1 MRVQKRNGEFEE
13 VSFDKILKRIQSL
26 CSGQGFKKLN
36 IDPSVI
42 AQRVCSEI
50 YDEVKTSE
58 LDKLSSQTSIS
69 MYSKNPDYAKLASR
83 IVVSNHHKETKD
95 DYFEVI
101 ENLYG
106 HKVVQEY
113 LYQLVKDNKD
123 VINNAIDYTKDY
135 DLDYFGFKTLEKSYL
150 LKVNG
155 EIVERPQHLFMRVAL
170 CIHRDNI
177 ENAINTY
184 KHISNKDFIHATP
197 TLFNSVTQREQLASC
212 FLLAMKEDSVH

>member
-69 MYSKNPDYAKLASR
+69 LDH
-83 IVVSNHHKETKD
+83 NHID
-95 DYFEVI
+95 FEI
-101 ENLYG
+101 
-106 HKVVQEY
+106 
-113 LYQLVKDNKD
+113 
-123 VINNAIDYTKDY
+123 
-135 DLDYFGFKTLEKSYL
+135 
-150 LKVNG
+150 
-155 EIVERPQHLFMRVAL
+155 
-170 CIHRDNI
+170 
-177 ENAINTY
+177 
-184 KHISNKDFIHATP
+184 KHSGCTTSLSFP
-197 TLFNSVTQREQLASC
+197 FE
-212 FLLAMKEDSVH
+212 